1 MTEELIDLNALEEQM
16 NSVNKQIE
24 ELKRQNIETSKKVF
38 HGAIA
43 AFFKMYPEVAAIRWQ
58 QYTPYF
64 NDGDVCE
71 FGVHPPEFYSK
82 EDFEERD
89 FDYEG
94 NSWHK
99 PSQWVYDQVAK
110 GEDKYGH
117 IASYKKEIAEYE
129 ALEAEL
135 GSRIHEINAGIEK
148 FEKVFRSI
156 DDDTMQ
162 SLFGDHVVVTAT
174 PNGIDVDEYDHE

>member
-1 MTEELIDLNALEEQM
+1 MSEELIDLNALEEQM

-43 AFFKMYPEVAAIRWQ
+43 AFFKMYPEVAAVRWT

-71 FGVHPPEFYSK
+71 FSVNSPEFYSQ
-82 EDFEERD
+82 EDFENQR
-89 FDYEG
+89 FDYNN
-94 NSWHK
+94 NSWRK
-99 PSQWVYDQVAK
+99 PNQWIYDHVAK

-117 IASYKKEIAEYE
+117 IATYKKEIAAYE
-129 ALEAEL
+129 ALEVHL
-135 GSRIHEINAGIEK
+135 GPRIHEINAGIEK

-156 DDDTMQ
+156 DDDIMQ
-162 SLFGDHVVVTAT
+162 NLFSDHVVVTAT